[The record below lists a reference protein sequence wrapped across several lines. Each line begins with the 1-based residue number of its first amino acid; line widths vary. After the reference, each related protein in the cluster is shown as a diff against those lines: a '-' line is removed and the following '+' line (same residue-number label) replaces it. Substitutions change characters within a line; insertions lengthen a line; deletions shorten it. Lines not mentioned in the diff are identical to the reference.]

1 MLLYINEMNKEVEW
15 LKKCIQLGMVS
26 SSEGS
31 EQAIL
36 DWKKLCDE
44 YRNFN
49 ISEISNV
56 EQLLMESLETNDR
69 IFILSRL
76 IQHLQDKTINK
87 ILLNSIIEGD
97 FDCIKRS
104 LLELQIVAQIET
116 GYSLRK
122 KIHEK
127 NVNDFVK
134 ILGENRT
141 YIPIKERKKKRL
153 VIITEQIL
161 GINHAP
167 TRMVLDIIYVLQE
180 KLGYEVMLFVTPLNG
195 ALPIDLWYHGIVM
208 NRMRD
213 LDNAPLNINY
223 KGITVRGYQIAL
235 QDGVIKEYKMMNDII
250 YFWKPYFVFNIG
262 VVNPLADTIGR
273 FTTLVDRSV
282 STACPVTNANI
293 IVRSSKKIA
302 ELDDREICDVL
313 KLHSQKQVYM
323 ENKFPVIIKKEECQ
337 ISRVSENIP
346 EEKFLIGVVG
356 NRLDE
361 EIDSEFVNV
370 LENITSDNE
379 NVIFIFIGQVN
390 LVKKLLEKLETKNK
404 IIYLGFR
411 KDLMQVYGLLDLYL
425 NPKRIGGG
433 FSSSMALQADL
444 PVVTLPDCDV
454 AFNVGEDFC
463 VDDYDEMV
471 KIVKA
476 YATDKM
482 FYQKMKE
489 KVKENKKRYSEQML
503 VEYVD
508 EMISKIICCMEEAN
522 ANDTIQ

>member
-1 MLLYINEMNKEVEW
+1 MKNLR
-15 LKKCIQLGMVS
+15 LKAARAALDMSQAELAKRVNVS
-26 SSEGS
+26 R
-31 EQAIL
+31 Q
-36 DWKKLCDE
+36 
-44 YRNFN
+44 
-49 ISEISNV
+49 
-56 EQLLMESLETNDR
+56 T
-69 IFILSRL
+69 
-76 IQHLQDKTINK
+76 
-87 ILLNSIIEGD
+87 
-97 FDCIKRS
+97 
-104 LLELQIVAQIET
+104 IVAIEKA
-116 GYSLRK
+116 SLA
-122 KIHEK
+122 
-127 NVNDFVK
+127 V
-134 ILGENRT
+134 
-141 YIPIKERKKKRL
+141 
-153 VIITEQIL
+153 
-161 GINHAP
+161 
-167 TRMVLDIIYVLQE
+167 
-180 KLGYEVMLFVTPLNG
+180 
-195 ALPIDLWYHGIVM
+195 
-208 NRMRD
+208 
-213 LDNAPLNINY
+213 
-223 KGITVRGYQIAL
+223 
-235 QDGVIKEYKMMNDII
+235 
-250 YFWKPYFVFNIG
+250 
-262 VVNPLADTIGR
+262 
-273 FTTLVDRSV
+273 
-282 STACPVTNANI
+282 
-293 IVRSSKKIA
+293 
-302 ELDDREICDVL
+302 
-313 KLHSQKQVYM
+313 
-323 ENKFPVIIKKEECQ
+323 
-337 ISRVSENIP
+337 IP

-379 NVIFIFIGQVN
+379 NVIFIFIGRVN